1 MKGEYKRLAEIFR
14 ALPADRRRTLLE
26 FAEFLAGRDAAAD
39 EEELPAPAAIPRPRD
54 ESVVKAIK
62 RLMATYP
69 MLDRAKLLHET
80 ADYMNQHVMKGRAAG
95 EVIEELEA
103 VFARH
108 YERMKAEGGRRKG
121 KDK

>member
-1 MKGEYKRLAEIFR
+1 MSGERKRLAEIFR

-26 FAEFLAGRDAAAD
+26 FAEFLAGRDTAAD
-39 EEELPAPAAIPRPRD
+39 EEELPAPAAIPRPQD

-69 MLDRAKLLHET
+69 MLDRGKLLHET
-80 ADYMNQHVMKGRAAG
+80 AHYLNQHVIQGRPAEA
-95 EVIEELEA
+95 VIEELEA

-108 YERMKAEGGRRKG
+108 YENLKAGEAKNS
-121 KDK
+121 K